1 MTNLPTR
8 NNNPGDLKDPSTG
21 QFNVFNSPQEGFAAL
36 KADLQAK
43 ISGNTRTGLGPNS
56 NLQQLA
62 SVWAPDSDGNNSTQY
77 AQHLASKLGV
87 APTASLA
94 SLNVDDLATAISGN
108 EGYQGDGSSTTAKLT
123 SQQFAEKIKAKYPQY
138 AQVDDATLAQKVL
151 AKYPQYQSSVSD
163 AGQATPQDYDSFPS
177 TKLQVPADSAIAQPQ
192 SPGFFQGLSE
202 DLSGTNPQSI
212 GTQLGNTAKG
222 VGNFLFPAVGDVIN
236 DVKGTNTKT
245 PLQQAGDVG
254 SSLLSAST
262 LIPGVDA
269 ITGPLKAAEVAG
281 EGANAASKA
290 GLLAQA
296 GKNAAL
302 GGAFGVTGSL
312 GQGNTD
318 PGKIAEDT
326 ALGAGTGG
334 LLGAAGGLLGNK
346 IGNIAGED
354 AASRLTSQKDRLKTL
369 TKVFNDNSRN
379 TATGATDPI
388 KTLEQ
393 NGLLKGLKVVG
404 SKVDASA
411 LTNQQDTGTIDNLIE
426 DHSSQASAL
435 IDSLKGGVDTDEMQ
449 KKVMEEV
456 ASNPAIR
463 DVGGVSKA
471 QAEVKRIFEDYKN
484 SYGDRL
490 PYKAIDNIRVGMNR
504 VYDPTERDVARTIG
518 DAARDYL
525 YNGDGANTALK
536 SAMANEAELIR
547 AKNFVEKLHGTTV
560 PGGQLGKYFADIIGA
575 GVGEGLGTAVGGPL
589 GGAIGTGVGGMAT
602 HKLGGLIQGQYF
614 NPIGSRVAGSLQKA
628 ALSGIGKVAR
638 GTAKAGLLREAG
650 SI

>member
-1 MTNLPTR
+1 MPPSANDLPTR
-8 NNNPGDLKDPSTG
+8 LNNPGNLKGNNDSF
-21 QFNVFNSPQEGFAAL
+21 QSFNSPQEGYSALLNDLYAKQTGNTKTGLNGSSTLADFAKVYAPPGDNNNSA
-36 KADLQAK
+36 KYTADLANQM
-43 ISGNTRTGLGPNS
+43 
-56 NLQQLA
+56 
-62 SVWAPDSDGNNSTQY
+62 
-77 AQHLASKLGV
+77 GV
-87 APTASLA
+87 APDAPLSSL
-94 SLNVDDLATAISGN
+94 DLGKWAQAVAKN
-108 EGYQGDGSSTTAKLT
+108 EGYVSSPGSSA
-123 SQQFAEKIKAKYPQY
+123 QQPAP
-138 AQVDDATLAQKVL
+138 
-151 AKYPQYQSSVSD
+151 SSS
-163 AGQATPQDYDSFPS
+163 GTGFPS
-177 TKLQVPADSAIAQPQ
+177 TPLNIPASINPDSTA
-192 SPGFFQGLSE
+192 SNSNPGFVQGLSE
-202 DLSGTNPQSI
+202 DLSGTNSQSL

-222 VGNFLFPAVGDVIN
+222 VGNFLFPAVGDIYH
-236 DVKGTNTKT
+236 DIKGDNTKT
-245 PLQQAGDVG
+245 GLQQAGDVG

-262 LIPGVDA
+262 LVPGLDF
-269 ITGPLKAAEVAG
+269 ITGPLKVAEAG
-281 EGANAASKA
+281 TEGANAVSKA
-290 GLLAQA
+290 GLLANA

-302 GGAFGVTGSL
+302 GGAFGVTSSL

-326 ALGAGTGG
+326 AIGAGTGG
-334 LLGAAGGLLGNK
+334 LLGAVGGALGSK
-346 IGNIAGED
+346 VEDVAGED
-354 AASRLTSQKDRLKTL
+354 ATSRLTAQKDRLKTL

-411 LTNQQDTGTIDNLIE
+411 LTNPQDTGTIDNLIE
-426 DHSSQASAL
+426 DHSGQASTL
-435 IDSLKGGVDTDEMQ
+435 VDSLKGGVNTDDMQ
-449 KKVMEEV
+449 KKVMDEV
-456 ASNPAIR
+456 SSNPAIR

-484 SYGDRL
+484 SYGDVL

-504 VYDPTERDVARTIG
+504 VYDPAERDVARTIG

-575 GVGEGLGTAVGGPL
+575 GVGGSIGKIFGPLGEGLGGVVGAATAHKAGG
-589 GGAIGTGVGGMAT
+589 I
-602 HKLGGLIQGQYF
+602 IQGQYF

-628 ALSGIGKVAR
+628 ASSGVGKAVR
-638 GTAKAGLLREAG
+638 GTAKAGLLHAAG